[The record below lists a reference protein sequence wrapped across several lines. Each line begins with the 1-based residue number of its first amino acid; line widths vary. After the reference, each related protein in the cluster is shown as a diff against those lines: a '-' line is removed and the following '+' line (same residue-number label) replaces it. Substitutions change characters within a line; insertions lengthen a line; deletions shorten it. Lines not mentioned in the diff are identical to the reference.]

1 MSEHRSAP
9 TRSLNSLHISFVIID
24 VGILRICLSEE
35 AEEAEAAEAEAEEA
49 EDVKAEAE
57 EAGAE
62 ESEAAEA
69 EAEEA
74 AGDCIVAAE
83 AGESQPRLFSRPT
96 TIPAPTRAPQ
106 VASPHP
112 IPPPKPEPS
121 AIRASMA
128 GFAEVTVF
136 IAEFSAAV
144 ASGISPQCF
153 SISGANSS
161 STAWQQLMPSAC
173 FLSTALSDLSISR
186 LVSFG
191 VKLITFLLYF
201 GKFF

>member
-1 MSEHRSAP
+1 MSEEA
-9 TRSLNSLHISFVIID
+9 
-24 VGILRICLSEE
+24 EKAE
-35 AEEAEAAEAEAEEA
+35 AEEAEAAEAEEAEAAEAAEEEAEEA
-49 EDVKAEAE
+49 EAT
-57 EAGAE
+57 
-62 ESEAAEA
+62 
-69 EAEEA
+69 
-74 AGDCIVAAE
+74 GDCTVAA
-83 AGESQPRLFSRPT
+83 ATGESQPRLFSRPA

-128 GFAEVTVF
+128 GFTEVTVF
-136 IAEFSAAV
+136 IAEFSAAA
-144 ASGISPQCF
+144 ASGLKPQCF
-153 SISGANSS
+153 SISGTNSS

-191 VKLITFLLYF
+191 VKLMTFLLYY
-201 GKFF
+201 GKFFNTTRQ

>member
-62 ESEAAEA
+62 ESEA
-69 EAEEA
+69 EEA

-121 AIRASMA
+121 AIRASIA
-128 GFAEVTVF
+128 GFTEVTVF

-144 ASGISPQCF
+144 ASGLKPQCF

-201 GKFF
+201 GKIF